1 MIILGIETS
10 CDETSAAVVQ
20 SSVDGDGRHRMQVW
34 SNIIYSQIARHSPY
48 GGVVPEIASRA
59 HVELLPNILDD
70 AMTES
75 GFSWEQ
81 LDAVSV
87 TYGPGLASSLLVG
100 LNAAKALAMRL
111 GIPLIPVNHLKAHL
125 YSAFLGE
132 HAPAVEEICPALA
145 LLVSG
150 GHTCLV
156 EMSDPHTFRLLGETL
171 DDAAGE
177 ALDKGAS
184 LLGLGYPGGPIIE
197 KTAKAGNPE
206 YVTFPRGM
214 KQRGGSPFQK
224 NSMPIEYTFSFSGV
238 KTALRYYLKEHP
250 EIRTNGRLP
259 DVVASYQEAIC
270 DALIDRTER
279 ALKKESFSS
288 LVCGGGVLRNGRLR
302 GKLKNL
308 AEKYRIRLCI
318 AEPAYCTDN
327 AAMVAAF
334 ACTFDESIRQPAV
347 FGMDIDPNLPLTT
360 SC

>member
-1 MIILGIETS
+1 MIVLGIETS

-20 SSVDGDGRHRMQVW
+20 SFKDDAGRHRNRVC
-34 SNIIYSQIARHSPY
+34 SNVVYSQIARHKPY

-59 HVELLPNILDD
+59 HVELLPKILED
-70 AMTES
+70 ALAQS
-75 GFSWEQ
+75 GFVWSD
-81 LDAVSV
+81 LDAVAV
-87 TYGPGLASSLLVG
+87 THGPGLASSLLIG

-111 GIPLIPVNHLKAHL
+111 DIPLIPVNHLKAHL
-125 YSAFLGE
+125 FSAFLGE
-132 HAPAVEEICPALA
+132 DAPTVEEVCPALA

-156 EMSDPHTFRLLGETL
+156 EMTDPHTFRLLGETL

-184 LLGLGYPGGPIIE
+184 LMDLGYPGGPIIE
-197 KTAKAGNPE
+197 KTAKNRNAAF
-206 YVTFPRGM
+206 VSFPRGM

-224 NSMPIEYTFSFSGV
+224 NPMPQEYTFSFSGV
-238 KTALRYYLKEHP
+238 KTALRYYLQQHP
-250 EIRTNGRLP
+250 EVMTNGALP

-270 DALIDRTER
+270 DALADRTEQ
-279 ALKKESFSS
+279 ALKNESFTS
-288 LVCGGGVLRNGRLR
+288 LVCGGGVLRNGCLR
-302 GKLKNL
+302 GKLADL
-308 AEKYRIRLCI
+308 AAAYGIRLRI

-334 ACTFDESIRQPAV
+334 GATFDEAMLDPGAMGI
-347 FGMDIDPNLPLTT
+347 DIDPNLPLTS